1 MPGIYQQRERKTFSS
16 RNLTLLDY
24 QAMTCGSLQRGS
36 LDQLHKDRT
45 KKEEQSE
52 WTLPT
57 CSPKRASLV
66 PDAWRC
72 TVNTWSGT
80 QLCMYEAMWGL
91 RVHVCVCGGGGVCV
105 HACHACTVITIYV
118 NCVSTCG
125 GHSTQYIKKRDTF
138 LCLQGAHDLESAPF
152 TQFSCLYKN
161 LFLNPFRYYLTVSD
175 EIQTWVPLS
184 GQTL

>member
-1 MPGIYQQRERKTFSS
+1 MDPSKEALWISYTKTEQRKKSS
-16 RNLTLLDY
+16 QNGHSRPVAPRGLLLFLTHGDAQLTLDLEH
-24 QAMTCGSLQRGS
+24 SF
-36 LDQLHKDRT
+36 
-45 KKEEQSE
+45 
-52 WTLPT
+52 
-57 CSPKRASLV
+57 V
-66 PDAWRC
+66 
-72 TVNTWSGT
+72 
-80 QLCMYEAMWGL
+80 CMKQCEDCVCMC
-91 RVHVCVCGGGGVCV
+91 VCVAGGVCV